1 VWSLAKTNPRIQII
15 LWNQLFDLET
25 ATEMPATGS
34 NSGPPWFWQGDQLK
48 GNSNWFNV
56 LGVDHGEMIHLVMSA
71 A

>member
-1 VWSLAKTNPRIQII
+1 
-15 LWNQLFDLET
+15 LWNQLFELET
-25 ATEMPATGS
+25 ATEMPATVS